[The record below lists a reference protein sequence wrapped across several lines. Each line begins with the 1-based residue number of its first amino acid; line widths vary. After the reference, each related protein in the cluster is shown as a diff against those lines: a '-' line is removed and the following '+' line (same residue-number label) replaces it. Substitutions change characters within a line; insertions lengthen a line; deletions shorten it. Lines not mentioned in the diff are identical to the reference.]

1 MAVSI
6 RYPQATPAL
15 RRAAALKDCKAHLG
29 IAAYRK
35 TLESIRAYWAEP
47 ADASRTRLY
56 RGMQFSL
63 AMFVGIEG
71 HYPVGALMRAALHG
85 EPTEPKAEPK
95 AKRPHL
101 TLVLSG
107 TMRTVDMRPALEE
120 PDDDALDLDD
130 PEFYLPENSQE

>member
-15 RRAAALKDCKAHLG
+15 RRAAALEDCKAHLG
-29 IAAYRK
+29 NAYLK
-35 TLESIRAYWAEP
+35 VLEDIRAYWKEP
-47 ADASRTRLY
+47 SDASRTRLY

-71 HYPVGALMRAALHG
+71 RYPVGALMRAALHP
-85 EPTEPKAEPK
+85 EPV
-95 AKRPHL
+95 KRPHL

-120 PDDDALDLDD
+120 PDDDAIDLDD